1 MTYKTISNLYSRHN
15 KLPSSLN
22 DPYNTYSYGYTSIEN
37 FIPIVV
43 KPGNRNRLTNR
54 QESQAATQ
62 QQIIYLH
69 KKQEMEKEREEQI
82 QTIKKLQLFK
92 FLNNENRKENNTEN
106 SILRLENKLNILI
119 KLVNQDMNDI

>member
-1 MTYKTISNLYSRHN
+1 MTYKTISNVYSRHN
-15 KLPSSLN
+15 KLLSSLN

-43 KPGNRNRLTNR
+43 KPGNRTKLTTK
-54 QESQAATQ
+54 QESQAAIQ

-82 QTIKKLQLFK
+82 QTIKKLQFLK
-92 FLNNENRKENNTEN
+92 FLNNDNIQENNTEN
-106 SILRLENKLNILI
+106 LILRLENKLNILN
-119 KLVNQDMNDI
+119 KLVNQDINDI